1 MKFRVF
7 RTSDYDC
14 CYPPCEGAVLIS
26 HELKYKSGN
35 YEIYKNK
42 YEIEINSI
50 DDLVRFIESYGGI
63 IVGKH
68 TIEIYDGYR
77 E

>member
-14 CYPPCEGAVLIS
+14 CYPPCEGAVLIN

-42 YEIEINSI
+42 SELHRRS
-50 DDLVRFIESYGGI
+50 DLHLQRSNL
-63 IVGKH
+63 H
-68 TIEIYDGYR
+68 RRYDL
-77 E
+77 